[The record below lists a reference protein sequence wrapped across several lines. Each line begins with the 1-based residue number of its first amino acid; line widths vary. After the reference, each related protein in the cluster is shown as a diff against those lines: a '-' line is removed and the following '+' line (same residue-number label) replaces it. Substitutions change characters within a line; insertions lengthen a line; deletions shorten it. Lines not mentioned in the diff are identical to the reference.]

1 MSNIFT
7 GKWICDPRFSDLQP
21 RNMYHREAER
31 KQHRYDHPKELLNL
45 HTLFRKEFTLSKKPG
60 RYLLRIASDDY
71 GKIKINGSFVGQGPT
86 TGYLDACHY
95 NVFDITDKL
104 HDGVNVIENH
114 VYYQG
119 HTNHVWFSGDLRMG
133 MIADLIAPDGSVL
146 LCTDESWEYAPILN
160 FVDDRMVGYE
170 TQYLENY
177 DSRIPAQPF
186 SPVGILKNNDV
197 VFYPDPT
204 PVLDI
209 YTKLPETIE
218 AIPNGFFYDF
228 GTEVVGTLKIR
239 ATGESG
245 ARIRILCGEELE
257 DTPVKVRHNMRC
269 YCNYDEIWTLAG
281 GSEEL
286 EQYDYKAFRYVAVLV
301 DGGDAKIG
309 GVAVTVRHAPFNDAA
324 CTIQA
329 DDKILEAVFNI
340 CKNGVKWGTQEV
352 YVDCPQR
359 EKGQY
364 AGDMTVTSGSQLW
377 LTGDIYMLEKGIRA
391 QAHSAK
397 IDDGL
402 MAVMSGGLMQEI
414 ADYSLQFPLLLERH
428 YAYTGNRA
436 FLEEMLPINDGM
448 LAHFAAFAREDG
460 LLSGVSDK
468 WNLVDW
474 PENLRDGYDFP
485 LPRPVGP
492 GTHNVLNAFYI
503 GAVIRTEQLK
513 EQLGSPYEKKSD
525 KLLAAFNKAFF
536 RPDLGLYV
544 DCEDSNHASLHSN
557 MLAPFYGFTPAG
569 YEQSIGDFLV
579 SKVAD
584 GIICGVYM
592 SYFLLRGL
600 CKLGRYDDVYSIITS
615 QAENSWYNMVREGG
629 TTCFEAWGKDKKG
642 NTSLCHPWAS
652 TPIVVLIEELMG
664 VSLDGTVGEH
674 HIPASAGRVQ
684 MTIPTCK
691 GFVKVDTANR

>member
-7 GKWICDPRFSDLQP
+7 GKWICDPRFAELQP
-21 RNMYHREAER
+21 RNMYHRDRER
-31 KQHRYDHPKELLNL
+31 SLHQFDHPKDLQNV
-45 HTLFRKEFTLSKKPG
+45 HTLFRKEFSIAKQPG

-71 GKIKINGSFVGQGPT
+71 GKIKINGIYVGQGPT
-86 TGYLDACHY
+86 TGYLDAAHY

-119 HTNHVWFSGDLRMG
+119 HVNHVWFSADLRMG
-133 MIADLIAPDGSVL
+133 MIADLIAPDGQVI

-160 FVDDRMVGYE
+160 YVDDRMVGYQ

-186 SPVGILKNNDV
+186 SPVGIRKIDDI
-197 VFYPDPT
+197 VFYPEPT

-218 AIPNGFFYDF
+218 PIENGFFYDF

-257 DTPVKVRHNMRC
+257 DTPIKVRHNMRC
-269 YCNYDEIWTLAG
+269 YCDYDEIWTLAG

-286 EQYDYKAFRYVAVLV
+286 EQYDYKAFRYVAILV
-301 DGGDAKIG
+301 DSGEAKIG
-309 GVAVTVRHAPFNDAA
+309 GVAVDVRHAPFNDNA
-324 CTIQA
+324 CTIKA
-329 DDKILEAVFNI
+329 DDKILEAVFNL

-359 EKGQY
+359 EKGHY
-364 AGDMTVTSGSQLW
+364 AGDMTVTSGSHLW
-377 LTGDIYMLEKGIRA
+377 LTGDVFMLEKGIRA

-397 IDDGL
+397 IDSGL

-448 LAHFAAFAREDG
+448 LAYFEKFAREDG
-460 LLSGVSDK
+460 LLCDLSTK

-474 PENLRDGYDFP
+474 PENLRDDYDFP
-485 LPRPVGP
+485 LTRPIGP
-492 GTHNVLNAFYI
+492 GTHNVLNAFYV
-503 GAVIRTEQLK
+503 GAVIGTEQLK
-513 EQLGSPYEKKSD
+513 DRLGIPYEKKSD
-525 KLLAAFNKAFF
+525 KLLAAYNKAFF
-536 RPDLGLYV
+536 REDLGLYV
-544 DCEDSNHASLHSN
+544 DREGSDHSSLHSN
-557 MLAPFYGFTPAG
+557 MLAPFYGYTPKG
-569 YEQSIGDFLV
+569 FEKSIGDFLV
-579 SKVAD
+579 KKVEN
-584 GIICGVYM
+584 GMICGVYM

-600 CKLGRYDDVYSIITS
+600 CKLGRYEDVYNLITS
-615 QAENSWYNMVREGG
+615 QAENSWFNMVREGG
-629 TTCFEAWGKDKKG
+629 TTCFEAWGKDKKN

-664 VSLDGTVGEH
+664 VSLDGTVGQH

-684 MTIPTCK
+684 MTIPTRK
-691 GFVKVDTANR
+691 GFIKVDTAK

>member
-1 MSNIFT
+1 MGNIFT
-7 GKWICDPRFSDLQP
+7 GKWICDPRFSELQP
-21 RNMYHREAER
+21 LNMYHRECEGHLH
-31 KQHRYDHPKELLNL
+31 KFDHPKDLQNV
-45 HTLFRKEFTLSKKPG
+45 HTLFRKEFSIDKKPG

-71 GKIKINGSFVGQGPT
+71 GKIKLNGIFVGQGPT
-86 TGYLDACHY
+86 AGYLDAAHY

-119 HTNHVWFSGDLRMG
+119 HVNRVWFSGDLRMG
-133 MIADLIAPDGSVL
+133 MIADLIAPDGSVI

-160 FVDDRMVGYE
+160 YVDDRLVGYE

-186 SPVGILKNNDV
+186 SPVGIRKYDDII
-197 VFYPDPT
+197 FFPEPT

-218 AIPNGFFYDF
+218 PIENGFFYDF
-228 GTEVVGTLKIR
+228 GTEIVGTLKIR
-239 ATGESG
+239 ATGKSG
-245 ARIRILCGEELE
+245 AKIRILCGEELE
-257 DTPVKVRHNMRC
+257 DTPIKVRHNMRC
-269 YCNYDEIWTLAG
+269 YCDYDETWTLAG

-286 EQYDYKAFRYVAVLV
+286 EQYDYKAFRYVAIVV
-301 DGGDAKIG
+301 ESGCAKIG
-309 GVAVTVRHAPFNDAA
+309 GIAVTVRHAPFNDNA
-324 CTIQA
+324 CTISA
-329 DDKILEAVFNI
+329 DDKVLEDVFNI

-377 LTGDIYMLEKGIRA
+377 LTGDIFMLEKGIRA

-397 IDDGL
+397 IDSGL
-402 MAVMSGGLMQEI
+402 MAVMSGSLMQEI

-428 YAYTGNRA
+428 FAYTGNRA

-448 LAHFAAFAREDG
+448 LAHFEQFAREDG
-460 LLSGVSDK
+460 LLDGVSDK

-474 PENLRDGYDFP
+474 PHNLRDDYDFP
-485 LPRPVGP
+485 MTKPIGP
-492 GTHNVLNAFYI
+492 GAHNVLNAFYI
-503 GAVIRTEQLK
+503 GAVIGTEQLK
-513 EQLGSPYEKKSD
+513 DKLGIPYEKKSD

-536 RPDLGLYV
+536 RADLGLYV
-544 DCEDSNHASLHSN
+544 DCEGSDHASLHSN
-557 MLAPFYGFTPAG
+557 MLAPFYGFTPKG
-569 YEQSIGDFLV
+569 FEKSIGDFLIK
-579 SKVAD
+579 KVEN
-584 GIICGVYM
+584 GMICGVYM

-600 CKLGRYDDVYSIITS
+600 CRLGRYEDVYNLITS

-629 TTCFEAWGKDKKG
+629 TTCFEAWGKDKKD
-642 NTSLCHPWAS
+642 NASLCHPWAS
-652 TPIVVLIEELMG
+652 APIVVLIEELMG
-664 VSLDGTVGEH
+664 VSLDGTVGGH

-684 MTIPTCK
+684 MTIPTRN
-691 GFVKVDTANR
+691 GFVHVDTAK

>member
-7 GKWICDPRFSDLQP
+7 GKWICDPRFAELQP
-21 RNMYHREAER
+21 RNMYCREADSQLC
-31 KQHRYDHPKELLNL
+31 KFDHPKDLQNV
-45 HTLFRKEFTLSKKPG
+45 HTLFRKEFSVDKKPG

-71 GKIKINGSFVGQGPT
+71 GKIKLNGSFVGQGPT
-86 TGYLDACHY
+86 TGYLDAAHY

-104 HDGVNVIENH
+104 HDGVNVLENH

-119 HTNHVWFSGDLRMG
+119 LINRVWFSGDLRMG
-133 MIADLIAPDGSVL
+133 MIADLIAPDGSII

-160 FVDDRMVGYE
+160 YVDDRTIGYE

-186 SPVGILKNNDV
+186 SPVGIRKYDDI
-197 VFYPDPT
+197 VFSPKPT

-218 AIPNGFFYDF
+218 PIENGFFYDF
-228 GTEVVGTLKIR
+228 GTEVVGTLKIH
-239 ATGESG
+239 ATGENG
-245 ARIRILCGEELE
+245 AKIRILCGEELE
-257 DTPVKVRHNMRC
+257 DSPVKVRHDMRC
-269 YCNYDEIWTLAG
+269 YCDYDEIWTLAG

-286 EQYDYKAFRYVAVLV
+286 EQYDYKAFRYVAILV
-301 DGGDAKIG
+301 ESGSAKIG
-309 GVAVTVRHAPFNDAA
+309 GVSATVRHAPFDDNA
-324 CTIQA
+324 CTIEA
-329 DDKILEAVFNI
+329 DDKILEDVFNI
-340 CKNGVKWGTQEV
+340 CKNGVKWGTQEI

-377 LTGDIYMLEKGIRA
+377 LTGDVFMLEKGIRA

-402 MAVMSGGLMQEI
+402 MAVMSGALMQEI

-448 LAHFAAFAREDG
+448 LAHFEQFAREDG
-460 LLSGVSDK
+460 LLDGVSDK

-474 PENLRDGYDFP
+474 PHNLRDNYDFP
-485 LPRPVGP
+485 MTKPIGP
-492 GTHNVLNAFYI
+492 GVHNVINAFYI
-503 GAVIRTEQLK
+503 GAVIGTEQLK
-513 EQLGSPYEKKSD
+513 DKLGIPYEKKSD

-536 RPDLGLYV
+536 RADLGVYV
-544 DCEDSNHASLHSN
+544 DCEGSDHASLHSN

-569 YEQSIGDFLV
+569 YEKSIGDFLAK
-579 SKVAD
+579 KVEN

-600 CKLGRYDDVYSIITS
+600 CKLGRYEDVYKLITS

-629 TTCFEAWGKDKKG
+629 TTCFEAWSKEQKS
-642 NTSLCHPWAS
+642 NASLCHPWAS
-652 TPIVVLIEELMG
+652 APIIVLIEELMG
-664 VSLDGTVGEH
+664 VSLDGTVGTH
-674 HIPASAGRVQ
+674 HIPAYAGRVQ
-684 MTIPTCK
+684 MTIPTRK
-691 GFVKVDTANR
+691 GFIKVDTAK

>member
-1 MSNIFT
+1 MDNIFT
-7 GKWICDPRFSDLQP
+7 GKWICDPRFTDLQP
-21 RNMYHREAER
+21 HNMYYRECEHNLH
-31 KQHRYDHPKELLNL
+31 QFDHPKDLQNV
-45 HTLFRKEFTLSKKPG
+45 HTLFRKEFSIDKKPG

-71 GKIKINGSFVGQGPT
+71 GKVKLNNFFVGQGPT
-86 TGYLDACHY
+86 TGYLEAAHY

-104 HDGVNVIENH
+104 HDGVNVLENH

-119 HTNHVWFSGDLRMG
+119 HVNRVWFSGDLRMG
-133 MIADLIAPDGSVL
+133 MIADLIAPDGSVI

-160 FVDDRMVGYE
+160 YVDDRLVGYE

-186 SPVGILKNNDV
+186 SPVGIRKYDDII
-197 VFYPDPT
+197 FYPEPT

-218 AIPNGFFYDF
+218 PIENGFFYDF
-228 GTEVVGTLKIR
+228 GTEIVGTLKIR

-245 ARIRILCGEELE
+245 AKIRILCGEELE

-269 YCNYDEIWTLAG
+269 NCDYDEIWTLKG

-286 EQYDYKAFRYVAVLV
+286 EQYDYKAFRYVAILV
-301 DGGDAKIG
+301 ESGNAKIG
-309 GVAVTVRHAPFNDAA
+309 GVATTVRHAPFNDNT
-324 CTIQA
+324 CTINA
-329 DDKILEAVFNI
+329 DDKILEDVFNI

-377 LTGDIYMLEKGIRA
+377 LTGDVFMLEKGIRA

-397 IDDGL
+397 IDAGL
-402 MAVMSGGLMQEI
+402 MAVMSGSLMQEI

-428 YAYTGNRA
+428 FAYTGNRA

-448 LAHFAAFAREDG
+448 LAHFEQFAREDG
-460 LLSGVSDK
+460 LLDGVSDK

-474 PENLRDGYDFP
+474 PHNLRDDYDFP
-485 LPRPVGP
+485 MTKPIGP
-492 GTHNVLNAFYI
+492 GTHNVINAFYI
-503 GAVIRTEQLK
+503 GAVIGTEQLK
-513 EQLGSPYEKKSD
+513 DKLGIPYEKKSA

-536 RPDLGLYV
+536 RADLGLYV
-544 DCEDSNHASLHSN
+544 DREGSDHASLHSN
-557 MLAPFYGFTPAG
+557 MLAPFYGFAPAG
-569 YEQSIGDFLV
+569 FEKSIGDFLV
-579 SKVAD
+579 KKVEN
-584 GIICGVYM
+584 GITCGVYM

-600 CKLGRYDDVYSIITS
+600 CKLGRYEDVYKLITS

-629 TTCFEAWGKDKKG
+629 TTCFEAWGKEQKS
-642 NTSLCHPWAS
+642 NASLCHPWAS

-664 VSLDGTVGEH
+664 VSLDGTVGKH

-684 MTIPTCK
+684 MTVPTRK
-691 GFVKVDTANR
+691 GFIKIDTAK